1 VQNPKDIL
9 THSNVLLFAV
19 FSFFSLTIFGQEG
32 VVYDL
37 KKPPKFENRT
47 LASEKSTNGKK
58 FRKSRHFIQN
68 TITHYNYYF
77 NANVKLETV
86 LARARSQNRDD
97 YTHLLPFYNYT
108 LEATAAQRQELDSVI
123 YKCTTGILIHDTRN
137 DWIDNLYLL
146 IGKAY
151 FLKKY
156 FDSAFITF
164 QFSNWAFAP
173 HDKDGYA
180 KPIGSNAD
188 EEEGVNELSVS
199 TPEKRNI
206 LQKAFSLPPSRND
219 ALLWKIRT
227 YLARDQYSEAG
238 SLIEVLKHDPQFPPR
253 LAPELAEVQAL
264 SFYKQ
269 SNYDSAAWYLIRTLP
284 AAFDNEEKARWEYL
298 IAQLYEREKKSF
310 EAKTY
315 YDKVVHHTYNPILEV
330 YARLN
335 SIRQNKDA
343 GEDFIRRNIEAL
355 VKMARKDRYESYR
368 DIIYYTAA
376 QMELERNNRPGAEAF
391 LLKCIRSSDPINGT
405 MRNKA
410 FLQLANMSYEDKKY
424 KAAKN
429 YYDSL
434 SINGRDNAL
443 LGDLSWLPERKAA
456 LAVIVKQLLII
467 DRQDSLQR
475 IAALPP
481 DQRDAYVKRLLKAL
495 RKLQGLKEDDQ
506 GDGSGMGPLNPNTAP
521 DLFNAGANGNDW
533 YFSNPSV
540 KAKGY
545 SDFKTKWGNR
555 QNVDNWQLSSLVN
568 QQKLANTI
576 DRTLPGMPDMNGK
589 GAMAGAKALSYKSL
603 MDNLPLT
610 PEKMK
615 KSEDSVENALF
626 ALGKA
631 YQEGIL
637 DYQSAIA
644 TYENLLD
651 KFADTRYREE
661 SLLNLYYCYLK
672 LGDQVNAARILA
684 LMKQRYPQSR
694 FTAMAV
700 NPDSTA
706 RAAGSLKVN
715 ATHQYEKIYI
725 SFIEG
730 RFDEAL
736 SEKKTAD
743 SLYGDKYWTPQLL
756 YIESVYFIRTRQDNR
771 AKEILN
777 NIKTRFPNTP
787 MAAKATTL
795 LDVLN
800 RRKQIEDYLTNLKI
814 KRAVDD
820 SIPDADLSGQVT
832 KTPDAPRLVRNDSNM
847 LVREDTSTLA
857 RARIRTTNPSAIAGQ
872 KPASG
877 LPGMNKLT
885 VDPANLT
892 QIKMDADELARVK
905 LHGDSLLTAMKKA
918 YSDSV
923 ALVRSGKLAD
933 SIKLVELKHRTDSIR
948 AVLLKIQS
956 DSQQL
961 VSRIHSLNSIFA
973 YTPEKPHSVVIV
985 MDMVDP
991 VYVAES
997 KNAFNRYNQENF
1009 YNQSLTIENV
1019 VLNDSIKLV
1028 VIRDFGNAGSA
1039 LEYLQKARASAP
1051 RETIPWLPANKYT
1064 FMIISDQNLDLLQ
1077 SNKDL
1082 PAYRK
1087 FLSAAYPDKF

>member
-1 VQNPKDIL
+1 M

-58 FRKSRHFIQN
+58 FRNSRHFIQN
-68 TITHYNYYF
+68 TVTHYNYYF

-97 YTHLLPFYNYT
+97 YTRLLPFYNYT
-108 LEATAAQRQELDSVI
+108 LDATAAQRQELDSVI

-180 KPIGSNAD
+180 RPIGSNAD
-188 EEEGVNELSVS
+188 EEEGASELSVS

-227 YLARDQYSEAG
+227 YLAREQYPEAA
-238 SLIEVLKHDPQFPPR
+238 SLIEVLKHDPKFPPR

-269 SNYDSAAWYLIRTLP
+269 SINDSAAWYLEKTLP

-298 IAQLYEREKKSF
+298 IAQLYEREKNSF
-310 EAKTY
+310 EAKTF
-315 YDKVVHHTYNPILEV
+315 YDRVVRHTYNPILEV

-343 GEDFIRRNIEAL
+343 GEDFIRKNIEAL
-355 VKMARKDRYESYR
+355 VKMARKDRYEFYR

-376 QMELERNNRPGAEAF
+376 QMELERKNRPGAETF
-391 LLKCIRSSDPINGT
+391 LLKCIRTSDPATGT
-405 MRNKA
+405 LRNKA
-410 FLQLANMSYEDKKY
+410 FLQLANMSFEDKKY
-424 KAAKN
+424 KTAKN

-434 SINGRDNAL
+434 TIGSRDYSLPA
-443 LGDLSWLPERKAA
+443 DMSWLPDRKAG
-456 LAVIVKQLLII
+456 LAGIVKQLLII
-467 DRQDSLQR
+467 ERQDSLQR

-481 DQRDAYVKRLLKAL
+481 DQRDAYVKRILKAL
-495 RKLQGLKEDDQ
+495 RKQQGLKDDDQ
-506 GDGSGMGPLNPNTAP
+506 GGGSGMGPLNPNTAP
-521 DLFNAGANGNDW
+521 DLFNTGSNSNDW

-545 SDFKTKWGNR
+545 SDFKTKWGIR
-555 QNVDNWQLSSLVN
+555 PNVDNWQLSSLVN
-568 QQKLANTI
+568 QQRQANPNE
-576 DRTLPGMPDMNGK
+576 RNLPGMPDLNGK
-589 GAMAGAKALSYKSL
+589 GGLAGAKSLTFKSL

-631 YQEGIL
+631 YQDGIA
-637 DYQSAIA
+637 DYQSAIT

-651 KFADTRYREE
+651 KFAETQFREE
-661 SLLNLYYCYLK
+661 ALFNQYYCYKK
-672 LGDQVNAARILA
+672 LGDEANANRILA
-684 LMKQRYPQSR
+684 LMKQRFPLSR
-694 FTAMAV
+694 FTSMAV
-700 NPDSTA
+700 NPDSA
-706 RAAGSLKVN
+706 GKAAGSLKVN

-730 RFDEAL
+730 RFSEAL
-736 SEKKTAD
+736 AEKKTAD

-756 YIESVYFIRTRQDNR
+756 YIESVYFIRSNQDNK

-787 MAAKATTL
+787 MAAKAATL

-872 KPASG
+872 KPATA
-877 LPGMNKLT
+877 LPGMNRLT

-892 QIKMDADELARVK
+892 QIKMDADQLARIRK
-905 LHGDSLLTAMKKA
+905 QGDSLQAAMKKA
-918 YSDSV
+918 LADSI

-933 SIKLVELKHRTDSIR
+933 SLKLVTLRHHTDSIR
-948 AVLLKIQS
+948 AVLLKMQS

-961 VSRIHSLNSIFA
+961 VSRIHSLNSVFG

-985 MDMVDP
+985 MDKVDP
-991 VYVAES
+991 VYVTES
-997 KNAFNRYNQENF
+997 RNAFNRYNQENF
-1009 YNQSLTIENV
+1009 YSQSLTIENV

-1028 VIRDFGNAGSA
+1028 VIRDFANAGSA
-1039 LEYLQKARASAP
+1039 TDYLQKARASAP
-1051 RETIPWLPANKYT
+1051 RETVPWLPANKYS
-1064 FMIISDQNLDLLQ
+1064 FMIISDQNLNLLQ

-1082 PAYRK
+1082 SAYRK